1 MVYVINDKFININS
15 GDIMKIIHKNL
26 WVAGSV
32 LMTML
37 FVQTLIFA
45 QTNPSG
51 MPSGTTWGT
60 DSSMN
65 RSDSTQPGGTSG
77 LMNDTTHSSA
87 SYYRTADDLTNRLS
101 ARLDLKSNQQ
111 EEIRNILIGYQR
123 DMVNSK
129 DQSVNDNTG
138 RTQNNKSLVGS
149 DVETSI
155 GNQIENVLDTKQ
167 QNDFREFRSEWFG
180 QVSESIQASHPA
192 YNPMNNDNNSTTPGT
207 TKDKNKKKGSG
218 MRDNEARP
226 DKTGTGS
233 DTTGT
238 RRTR

>member
-1 MVYVINDKFININS
+1 
-15 GDIMKIIHKNL
+15 MKILHKNL
-26 WVAGSV
+26 WVTGSV
-32 LMTML
+32 LMTIL
-37 FVQTLIFA
+37 FMQTMTFA

-51 MPSGTTWGT
+51 TPSGTTWGT

-65 RSDSTQPGGTSG
+65 RWGSTQPGRTSG
-77 LMNDTTHSSA
+77 LMNDTTNSAA

-101 ARLDLKSNQQ
+101 MKLDLRSNQQ

-129 DQSVNDNTG
+129 DQSVSDNTG
-138 RTQNNKSLVGS
+138 ITQNNKTLVGS

-155 GNQIENVLDTKQ
+155 GSQIENVLDTKQ
-167 QNDFREFRSEWFG
+167 KNDFREFRSEWFG

-192 YNPMNNDNNSTTPGT
+192 NNPMNNDDNSTTPGT

-238 RRTR
+238 GRTR